1 MQLNRSSTEI
11 PMVSPLDYMLDGPIS
26 ASTEPSY
33 EAFLSGLFLLERGF
47 SYRELVRPRIRDL
60 RGRHL
65 EPPRE
70 IWGRMAPTLALAN
83 ELRGRLRKP
92 ASGYDGVRGLRV
104 AAAYRPRGGA
114 RRSQHKSNAALDL
127 DLLPGDRAS
136 TRRLYEVAVRLWC
149 EYGSSMKMG
158 LGLYCP
164 AGARGG
170 IRVHLD
176 TGFRCR
182 TWQISRGRSIRPF
195 VDEGKSVS
203 LAVDIARGLGLT
215 PPTRLA

>member
-1 MQLNRSSTEI
+1 MQLNRSSTQL
-11 PMVSPLDYMLDGPIS
+11 PVMSPADYVLDGAIT
-26 ASTEPSY
+26 ASTEESY
-33 EAFLSGLFLLERGF
+33 DAFLAGLFLLDRGF
-47 SYRELVRPRIRDL
+47 SYGELVRPRFRDL
-60 RGRHL
+60 RGRYR

-70 IWGRMAPTLALAN
+70 TWGRMAPTLALAN

-92 ASGYDGVRGLRV
+92 KDGQEGVRGLRV
-104 AAAYRPRGGA
+104 AAAYRPTGGA
-114 RRSQHKSNAALDL
+114 RRSQHKFNAALDL
-127 DLLPGDRAS
+127 DLLPGDRTA
-136 TRRLYEVAVRLWC
+136 TRRFYEAAVRLWC
-149 EYGSSMKMG
+149 EFGVPMKMG

-195 VDEGKSVS
+195 VDEGRSVS

-215 PPTRLA
+215 PPTRPA

>member
-1 MQLNRSSTEI
+1 MQLNRSSTKI
-11 PMVSPLDYMLDGPIS
+11 PLMDPADYVLDGTIT
-26 ASTEPSY
+26 ASTDVSY
-33 EAFLSGLFLLERGF
+33 DAFLSELLLLGRGF
-47 SYRELVRPRIRDL
+47 SYRELVRPVFRDL
-60 RGRHL
+60 RGRYR

-83 ELRGRLRKP
+83 ELRTRLCEP
-92 ASGYDGVRGLRV
+92 EDGQDPIRGLRV

-127 DLLPGDRAS
+127 DLLPGDRVA
-136 TRRLYEVAVRLWC
+136 TRRFYEHAVRLWC
-149 EYGSSMKMG
+149 DFGVAMKMG

-195 VDEGKSVS
+195 VDEGSSVS
-203 LAVDIARGLGLT
+203 LAVDLARGLGLT
-215 PPTRLA
+215 PPTRTA